1 MAVKFKWV
9 ANTTK
14 ITKKQLPVNDLDRK
28 PGDITAKS
36 AESMVNEFINSPEMA
51 QLDAALADKS
61 YNNTAPQLLS
71 ETPLLTKLPIRLLW
85 SALEFQRPVEF
96 SHVLKIVLEWDSRRP
111 ATINVVYNPD
121 TKQYYITDGQHT
133 VLAYAIRGFR
143 GLFKDVDPADWLDI
157 KVNAQVVETN
167 DMAFCSEHFQGING
181 GDKLPLTPF
190 DYWKPKVLG
199 KRQHS
204 PNKQTKDAYEIAF
217 AKQTILEKYKIIP
230 VHQDSPDRFKPGA
243 LVHVNNLDKMSVE
256 DVAFMAKNH
265 NTYWSQEPIDPTEML
280 PLQEL
285 RNRCVKAGAETD
297 SKEFK
302 EFMQDLNSIIKHVLG
317 GFAELRHKTQEV
329 YPKYHL
335 AAFGETRTA
344 PKDASLS
351 LLLKMYKK
359 AGGDYRY
366 APSILINKY
375 SENNTDLFDHL
386 DPAIRKMF

>member
-9 ANTTK
+9 ANASK
-14 ITKKQLPVNDLDRK
+14 ITKKNLPKNELDRK
-28 PGDITAKS
+28 PGDITARS
-36 AESMVNEFINSPEMA
+36 VEDMANEFFASPEME
-51 QLDAALADKS
+51 QLKAVFADKNYS
-61 YNNTAPQLLS
+61 NTAPQLLS
-71 ETPLLTKLPIRLLW
+71 DTPLLTKLKIRLLW
-85 SALEFQRPVEF
+85 SALEFQRPIKF
-96 SHVLKIVLEWDSRRP
+96 SHVLKIVTEWDSRRP
-111 ATINVVYNPD
+111 APINVVYNPD

-133 VLAYAIRGFR
+133 VLAYAVRGFM
-143 GLFKDVDPADWLDI
+143 GKFKDVDPADWLDI
-157 KVNAQVVETN
+157 EVNSQVVETN

-181 GDKLPLTPF
+181 GDKFPLTPF

-204 PNKQTKDAYEIAF
+204 PNKQTKDTYEIAF

-243 LVHVNNLDKMSVE
+243 LVHVHNLDKMSVE

-265 NTYWSQEPIDPTEML
+265 NTYWAQEPIDPTEML

-285 RNRCVKAGAETD
+285 RNRCVRAGAETD

-302 EFMQDLNSIIKHVLG
+302 EFMQDLNTIIKHVLG
-317 GFAELRHKTQEV
+317 GFAELKHKTQEV
-329 YPKYHL
+329 FPKYHL
-335 AAFGETRTA
+335 AAFGETKSA

-359 AGGDYRY
+359 AGGTYRY
-366 APSILINKY
+366 APSILMNKY

>member
-9 ANTTK
+9 ANTSK
-14 ITKKQLPVNDLDRK
+14 ITKKQLPINELDRK
-28 PGDITAKS
+28 PGDITARS
-36 AESMVNEFINSPEMA
+36 AEDMVNDFIASPEMA
-51 QLDAALADKS
+51 QLKAILADKS
-61 YNNTAPQLLS
+61 YSNNAPQLLS
-71 ETPLLTKLPIRLLW
+71 ETPLLTKLKIRLLW
-85 SALEFQRPVEF
+85 SALEFQRPVDF
-96 SHVLKIVLEWDSRRP
+96 SHVLKIVTEWDSRRP
-111 ATINVVYNPD
+111 APVNVVYNPD
-121 TKQYYITDGQHT
+121 TKQHYITDGQHT
-133 VLAYAIRGFR
+133 VLAYAVRGFL
-143 GLFKDVDPADWLDI
+143 GLFKDVDSADWLDI
-157 KVNAQVVETN
+157 EVNSQVVETN

-204 PNKQTKDAYEIAF
+204 PNKQTKDTYEIAF

-335 AAFGETRTA
+335 AALV
-344 PKDASLS
+344 K
-351 LLLKMYKK
+351 
-359 AGGDYRY
+359 RY
-366 APSILINKY
+366 STCSPDCVDFL
-375 SENNTDLFDHL
+375 
-386 DPAIRKMF
+386 

>member
-9 ANTTK
+9 ANTSK
-14 ITKKQLPVNDLDRK
+14 ITKKQLPINELDRK
-28 PGDITAKS
+28 PGDITARS
-36 AESMVNEFINSPEMA
+36 AEDMVNDFIASPEMA
-51 QLDAALADKS
+51 QLKAILADKS
-61 YNNTAPQLLS
+61 YSNNAPQLLS
-71 ETPLLTKLPIRLLW
+71 ETPLLTKLKIRLLW
-85 SALEFQRPVEF
+85 SALEFQRPVDF
-96 SHVLKIVLEWDSRRP
+96 SHVLKIVTEWDSRRP
-111 ATINVVYNPD
+111 APVNVVYNPD
-121 TKQYYITDGQHT
+121 TKQHYITDGQHT
-133 VLAYAIRGFR
+133 VLAYAVRGFL
-143 GLFKDVDPADWLDI
+143 GLFKDVDSADWLDI
-157 KVNAQVVETN
+157 EVNSQVVETN

-204 PNKQTKDAYEIAF
+204 PNKQTKDTYEIAF

-335 AAFGETRTA
+335 AAFGETKSA

-359 AGGDYRY
+359 AGGTYRY
-366 APSILINKY
+366 APSILMNKY

>member
-9 ANTTK
+9 ANTSK
-14 ITKKQLPVNDLDRK
+14 ITKKQLPKNELDRK

-36 AESMVNEFINSPEMA
+36 VVDMANDFTVSPEME
-51 QLDAALADKS
+51 QIKSALADKS
-61 YNNTAPQLLS
+61 YNNPAPQDFS
-71 ETPLLTKLPIRLLW
+71 DTPTLMKLKIRLLM
-85 SALEFQRPVEF
+85 SALEFQRPIEF
-96 SHVLKIVLEWDSRRP
+96 THVKKIVLGWDSRRP

-121 TKQYYITDGQHT
+121 TKQHYITDGQHT
-133 VLAYAIRGFR
+133 VLAYAIRAYL
-143 GLFKDVDPADWLDI
+143 GLFKDVDPVDWLDLEI
-157 KVNAQVVETN
+157 NCQVVVTN

-243 LVHVNNLDKMSVE
+243 LVHVHNLDKMSVE

-265 NTYWSQEPIDPTEML
+265 NTYWSQEPVDPSEML

-302 EFMQDLNSIIKHVLG
+302 EFMQDLNTIIKHVLG
-317 GFAELRHKTQEV
+317 GFAELKHKTQEIF
-329 YPKYHL
+329 PKYHL
-335 AAFGETRTA
+335 AAFGETKSA
-344 PKDASLS
+344 PNDSSLS

-366 APSILINKY
+366 APSYLINKY

>member
-1 MAVKFKWV
+1 MAVKFNWV
-9 ANTTK
+9 PNTSK
-14 ITKKQLPVNDLDRK
+14 VTKKQLPVNELDRK
-28 PGDITAKS
+28 PGDITARS
-36 AESMVNEFINSPEMA
+36 AVDMANDFIVSPEME
-51 QLDAALADKS
+51 QIKAALADKS
-61 YNNTAPQLLS
+61 YSNSAPQDFS
-71 ETPLLTKLPIRLLW
+71 DTPTLMKLKIRLLI

-96 SHVLKIVLEWDSRRP
+96 THVKKIVLEWDSRRP
-111 ATINVVYNPD
+111 ATVNVVYNPD

-133 VLAYAIRGFR
+133 VLAYAIRAYL
-143 GLFKDVDPADWLDI
+143 GLFKDVDPSDWLDI
-157 KVNAQVVETN
+157 EINCQVVETN

-204 PNKQTKDAYEIAF
+204 PNKQTKDEYEIAF
-217 AKQTILEKYKIIP
+217 AKQNILEKYKIIP
-230 VHQDSPDRFKPGA
+230 VHQDSVDRFKPGA

-265 NTYWSQEPIDPTEML
+265 NTYWSQEPVDPTEML

-302 EFMQDLNSIIKHVLG
+302 EFMQDLNAIIKHVLG

-329 YPKYHL
+329 YPKYHN
-335 AAFGETRTA
+335 AAFGETRSA

-359 AGGDYRY
+359 AGGTYRY